1 MVAGTTFI
9 VLAVVGACVIRANYL
24 NHEEQS
30 EVAEAQHFLANG
42 DYAGA
47 VKRATQAIELNS
59 SDLQAC
65 MVLVN
70 ASSLGHL
77 PTELYW
83 AQRLAEIAPTTEN
96 KLRLAATGLRCQIAP
111 FPVTSG
117 VLAHFTDGDTNNPA
131 FQIVAGNFAVALHQP
146 SDAESHFKT
155 ALQLEP
161 NNQQYALSL
170 ATLQLGLSDPAVQKQ
185 ARQRLEKLAQ
195 DGSVGITALR
205 VLVADRQAA
214 GDDLAAEHYSDQLLA
229 SPQASMTDRLQN
241 LAILQQAD
249 HAKFTD
255 RLHLVMDLAAN
266 QVSTMAELSSWMQ
279 ANGLAQENVDW
290 LGSLPRNIRSEQAY
304 KLALAQ
310 GYLQLG
316 KWQDVLDFANRDN
329 WFDQDFLRLALV
341 SRAWSQLGVPTV
353 AQSDW
358 GEAVKKAGDHY
369 EAMTNLLV
377 LAQHWQM
384 SDAQQDLRQRILQ
397 VAPQ

>member
-1 MVAGTTFI
+1 
-9 VLAVVGACVIRANYL
+9 
-24 NHEEQS
+24 
-30 EVAEAQHFLANG
+30 
-42 DYAGA
+42 
-47 VKRATQAIELNS
+47 
-59 SDLQAC
+59 
-65 MVLVN
+65 
-70 ASSLGHL
+70 
-77 PTELYW
+77 
-83 AQRLAEIAPTTEN
+83 
-96 KLRLAATGLRCQIAP
+96 
-111 FPVTSG
+111 
-117 VLAHFTDGDTNNPA
+117 
-131 FQIVAGNFAVALHQP
+131 
-146 SDAESHFKT
+146 
-155 ALQLEP
+155 
-161 NNQQYALSL
+161 
-170 ATLQLGLSDPAVQKQ
+170 
-185 ARQRLEKLAQ
+185 
-195 DGSVGITALR
+195 
-205 VLVADRQAA
+205 
-214 GDDLAAEHYSDQLLA
+214 
-229 SPQASMTDRLQN
+229 MTDRLQN